1 MYDNNYHLSN
11 ICGVVSCLN
20 IKVSLFN
27 STTDD
32 VAIAIDLLRAST
44 SIVVA
49 LNNFH
54 SVIPVNNNDKAFEIK
69 RNNNDVV
76 LAGEKDLQNIEGY
89 DITNSPA
96 VIRKSNGNILVI
108 NTTNG
113 TRILENIK
121 KDHPDVKVLVGASIN
136 ANALAEKALDIAS
149 DEIELVMA
157 GRHETF
163 NLEDSIGAGVI
174 IQEILKVA
182 SNENIDITLDDSA
195 IACKLLTDNIH
206 NALDSIAFSW
216 GGKRLAKLGLEEDV
230 NICQEYNTIDFA
242 PIYEEGIIHR

>member
-1 MYDNNYHLSN
+1 M
-11 ICGVVSCLN
+11 SCLN

-49 LNNFH
+49 LNNFN
-54 SVIPVNNNDKAFEIK
+54 SVIPVNNNDKAFKIK

-76 LAGEKDLQNIEGY
+76 LAGEKDLETIDGY

-96 VIRKSNGNILVI
+96 IIRESNGNILVI

-121 KDHPDVKVLVGASIN
+121 KNHPNVKVLVGASIN
-136 ANALAEKALDIAS
+136 ANALAKKALNIAS

-182 SNENIDITLDDSA
+182 SEEGVEISLDDSA

-206 NALDSIAFSW
+206 NALDSIPFSL
-216 GGKRLAKLGLEEDV
+216 GGQRLAKLGLEEDV
-230 NICQEYNTIDFA
+230 KVCQEYNTVNFA
-242 PIYEEGIIHR
+242 PIYEDGIIHK